1 MVLSFFKGEG
11 EGYVIELSIILAGG
25 SLRIW
30 KPCETELGR
39 SEMRVKKSRHADDDL
54 VREGETVVLSQ
65 TQRCFD
71 SQIHVLLDPVM
82 PGHSLNHVDTPGY
95 DINYN

>member
-39 SEMRVKKSRHADDDL
+39 SEMRVKKTGMLMMIWSGK
-54 VREGETVVLSQ
+54 VK
-65 TQRCFD
+65 
-71 SQIHVLLDPVM
+71 LLF
-82 PGHSLNHVDTPGY
+82 
-95 DINYN
+95 